1 MCSIPLFRPVNLVF
15 DIDDTMY
22 DLMEPFKKAHEK
34 FFAGRVSMD
43 STELFQKSRV
53 YSDIILAQ
61 EKEGKIRREDSFH
74 EDRRE
79 ACAETEPQ
87 YSCRHC
93 EG

>member
-61 EKEGKIRREDSFH
+61 EKEGKIRSLRSH
-74 EDRRE
+74 GKRAVVSRQNTASDRR
-79 ACAETEPQ
+79 
-87 YSCRHC
+87 
-93 EG
+93 